1 MGAEWFFAGHD
12 EWAEQERAVFQYVDG
27 RVLDVGAGA
36 GRHSIEAQRRGL
48 EAVAIDI
55 SPGAV
60 EVCRRRGVEDGRL
73 LPVTEVDQSL
83 GAFDTVLLMCG
94 NFGLA
99 GSGEETIALLERLH
113 SLTSP
118 EGRIVFDTVNP
129 YLDPDDADLAYY
141 ERNRERGR
149 MPGQVT
155 IRIRYAGLATPWYD
169 LLCVD
174 PLELEALVDGTGWRL
189 ARVREDGADLYA
201 VLEKD

>member
-1 MGAEWFFAGHD
+1 
-12 EWAEQERAVFQYVDG
+12 
-27 RVLDVGAGA
+27 
-36 GRHSIEAQRRGL
+36 
-48 EAVAIDI
+48 
-55 SPGAV
+55 
-60 EVCRRRGVEDGRL
+60 
-73 LPVTEVDQSL
+73 
-83 GAFDTVLLMCG
+83 MCG